1 MYIDDCIN
9 AIIKLAELQ
18 FCGSV
23 NVSSNTLTSIKDLAN
38 ILKAETNFEGSIKYD
53 QTKLSGQSQRI
64 MDSSKMAKLGWNPET
79 TLSEGIK
86 KQLSGLSKIEN
97 ILEKII

>member
-1 MYIDDCIN
+1 M
-9 AIIKLAELQ
+9 IKLAERQ

-38 ILKAETNFEGSIKYD
+38 ILKKETNFRGTLKFD

-64 MDSSKMAKLGWNPET
+64 MDSSKMAKLGWTSET
-79 TLSEGIK
+79 TLSEGLKKTIK
-86 KQLSGLSKIEN
+86 WFREN
-97 ILEKII
+97 RSSIREK

>member
-1 MYIDDCIN
+1 M
-9 AIIKLAELQ
+9 IKLAEIQ

-38 ILKAETNFEGSIKYD
+38 ILKKETNFKGILKYD

-64 MDSSKMAKLGWNPET
+64 MDSSKMKKLGWFPET
-79 TLSEGIK
+79 TVSEGIK
-86 KQLSGLSKIEN
+86 KTVKWFMEN
-97 ILEKII
+97 RSSIREK

>member
-1 MYIDDCIN
+1 MGDGTAKRDFLYIDDCIS
-9 AIIKLAELQ
+9 AMIKLAELQ

-38 ILKAETNFEGSIKYD
+38 ILKKETNFRGTLKFD

-64 MDSSKMAKLGWNPET
+64 MDSSKSKNRMGFKT
-79 TLSEGIK
+79 TLSDGIK
-86 KQLSGLSKIEN
+86 KTIEWFR
-97 ILEKII
+97 K